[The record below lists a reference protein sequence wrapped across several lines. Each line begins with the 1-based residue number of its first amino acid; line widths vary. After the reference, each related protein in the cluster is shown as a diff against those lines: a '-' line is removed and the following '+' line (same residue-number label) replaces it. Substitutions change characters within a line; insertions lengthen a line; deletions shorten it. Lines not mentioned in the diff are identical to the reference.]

1 MNRAKILENIKLIVF
16 DLDGTLLNTT
26 GEITDKTKQVINDL
40 EKIGVQF
47 SFASGRLHCALTGYA
62 KELAIELPLISLD
75 GSMIKDPS
83 AGKTIYESFIKE
95 KHIKRAIKLAD
106 RYLVNLALCHA
117 DAIYYTETNS
127 VVPQILDK
135 FGAPYEE
142 IPSYNT
148 FTERTLELI
157 FASDNKE
164 SIKLIKDKI
173 GFPYTMG
180 LNSTYYKS
188 QKYGG
193 IYYLEL
199 RRRGSSKGKAFER
212 LIRNLN
218 IPIEQTAVIGD
229 WYNDI
234 SLFQTKALKIA
245 LDNAVSEL
253 KRMADI
259 VIDKDNDNNGV
270 AEFLEMVLKAKTKK

>member
-1 MNRAKILENIKLIVF
+1 MNIENKLKNINLVVF
-16 DLDGTLLNTT
+16 DLDGTLLDMT
-26 GEITDKTKQVINDL
+26 GEISDKTKQVITEL
-40 EKIGVQF
+40 ENIGVRF

-62 KELAIELPLISLD
+62 KELNIDTPLISLD
-75 GSMIKDPS
+75 GSMIKDY
-83 AGKTIYESFIKE
+83 AEGKTIYESFIKE

-117 DAIYYTETNS
+117 DAIYYTETNT

-142 IPSYNT
+142 IPSYNA

-157 FASDNKE
+157 FASDNKA
-164 SIKLIKDKI
+164 SIKLIKDKFA
-173 GFPYTMG
+173 FPFTSG
-180 LNSTYYKS
+180 LNSTHYKS

-199 RRRGSSKGKAFER
+199 RRRGSSKGKALLR
-212 LIRNLN
+212 LIKKLN

-229 WYNDI
+229 WYNDL
-234 SLFQTKALKIA
+234 SLFQTKALKVA
-245 LDNAVSEL
+245 LENAVPEL

-259 VIDKDNDNNGV
+259 LIDKDNNNNGV